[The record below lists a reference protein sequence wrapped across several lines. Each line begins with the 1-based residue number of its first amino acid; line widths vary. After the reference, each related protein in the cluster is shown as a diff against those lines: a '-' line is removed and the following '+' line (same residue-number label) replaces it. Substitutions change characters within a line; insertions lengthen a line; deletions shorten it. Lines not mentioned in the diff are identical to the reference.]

1 MSTSQP
7 AGHLIVEC
15 LLEQGMEIAFGV
27 PGESFLAVLDGFHAY
42 GERARFIVNRQ
53 EGGAAF
59 MAEAH
64 GKLTGRPG
72 ICFVTRGPGA
82 TNASIGVHNAF
93 QDSTPMVL
101 FVGDVGSDFRDR
113 EAFQEVDYG
122 SFFGPS
128 TKGFAKRVERIDDAN
143 RIPEYIARAFST
155 AMNGRPGPVVLVL
168 PEDMLRSE
176 TAARRQRPMKQFAR
190 TATLAAIVG
199 LGALL
204 PALAGAEAAYPSKPI
219 RVIVPFAAGSTT
231 DIIARAIA
239 DKMGASMGQPLV
251 IENRGGAS
259 GTIGQQ
265 AVATAAA
272 DGYTVMIHSSSHT
285 VSPSTFAKLP
295 FDTVNDFAGVTPI
308 SSLPN
313 ALVIAPSKNIKTL
326 PQLLAAARA
335 KPGSMNFASA
345 GQGSATHLNAEKFKM
360 AAKIDAT
367 NIPFKGSGEA
377 VTEVLSG
384 RVDYYFSPIAPVIG
398 QIKEGQLLALAVG
411 SPKRAAALPDV
422 PTTAEAGVP
431 GSEFNFWIGMM
442 APAKTPRAVV
452 DRLHDEVAKAL
463 ATPEVKERFLKLG
476 ADAWTLKP
484 AQFDA
489 YIKQEIASNAE
500 LVKAAG
506 LAVQQ

>member
-1 MSTSQP
+1 M
-7 AGHLIVEC
+7 
-15 LLEQGMEIAFGV
+15 
-27 PGESFLAVLDGFHAY
+27 
-42 GERARFIVNRQ
+42 
-53 EGGAAF
+53 
-59 MAEAH
+59 
-64 GKLTGRPG
+64 K
-72 ICFVTRGPGA
+72 
-82 TNASIGVHNAF
+82 
-93 QDSTPMVL
+93 
-101 FVGDVGSDFRDR
+101 
-113 EAFQEVDYG
+113 
-122 SFFGPS
+122 FF
-128 TKGFAKRVERIDDAN
+128 A
-143 RIPEYIARAFST
+143 ST
-155 AMNGRPGPVVLVL
+155 ARTTVLASL
-168 PEDMLRSE
+168 
-176 TAARRQRPMKQFAR
+176 TCIA
-190 TATLAAIVG
+190 
-199 LGALL
+199 ALL
-204 PALAGAEAAYPSKPI
+204 PGMASAQNGYPAKPI

-239 DKMGASMGQPLV
+239 DKMGASMGQVLV
-251 IENRGGAS
+251 IDNRGGAS

-265 AVATAAA
+265 AVATAAP
-272 DGYTVMIHSSSHT
+272 DGYTLMIHSSSHT

-295 FDTVNDFAGVTPI
+295 FDTVHDFAGVTPI

-345 GQGSATHLNAEKFKM
+345 GQGSATHLNAEKFKL

-422 PTTAEAGVP
+422 PTTTEAGVP

-442 APAKTPRAVV
+442 APAKTPRDIVE
-452 DRLHDEVAKAL
+452 RLHAEVTKAL
-463 ATPEVKERFLKLG
+463 ATPEVKERFAKLG
-476 ADAWTLKP
+476 ADPWTLKP

-489 YIKQEIASNAE
+489 YIKEEIASNAE

-506 LAVQQ
+506 LSVQQ